1 MDFPFFSFLAYYN
14 GYFKDSSFSLS
25 LFFLN
30 EKNLAVV
37 DKNQKINQQKKYME
51 GPSLMGQSTNLK
63 IRKNWD
69 SFMARKPLSP
79 KKCNLGR
86 NLRVWV
92 GHLQLQDQIK
102 PNFYIKQVSLDNL
115 LFFFPLL
122 IHSRYSST
130 QHSSLFFKFFSFTGN
145 S

>member
-92 GHLQLQDQIK
+92 GHL
-102 PNFYIKQVSLDNL
+102 
-115 LFFFPLL
+115 
-122 IHSRYSST
+122 
-130 QHSSLFFKFFSFTGN
+130 
-145 S
+145 